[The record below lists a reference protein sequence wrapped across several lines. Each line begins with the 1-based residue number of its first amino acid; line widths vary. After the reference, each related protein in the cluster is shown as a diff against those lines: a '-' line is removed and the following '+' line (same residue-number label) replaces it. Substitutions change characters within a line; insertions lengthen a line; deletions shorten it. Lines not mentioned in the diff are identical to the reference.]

1 MDQLLKQFNNDEHTR
16 EAVKMFLFVILEKI
30 ALERVYNREETKD
43 LADAREIIET
53 MFIELREKYADDKEK
68 EKINLAR

>member
-16 EAVKMFLFVILEKI
+16 EAVKLFLFAVLEKI
-30 ALERVYNREETKD
+30 ALERVYNREDTKD
-43 LADAREIIET
+43 LADAKEIIET